1 MATISILDFTKK
13 SVGYGQYNV
22 TYTSKATGKMWT
34 SYTSDSKII
43 DKTFNSE
50 TQKVKDLVKL
60 KRICKGL

>member
-22 TYTSKATGKMWT
+22 TYTSKATGKSWT
-34 SYTSDSKII
+34 SYTTDSRII
-43 DKTFNSE
+43 DNTFNSE
-50 TQKVKDLVKL
+50 THKVKDLIRL

>member
-22 TYTSKATGKMWT
+22 TYTSKATGNSWT

-43 DKTFNSE
+43 DNTFNSE
-50 TQKVKDLVKL
+50 NPKVKDLVRL
-60 KRICKGL
+60 KKICKGL